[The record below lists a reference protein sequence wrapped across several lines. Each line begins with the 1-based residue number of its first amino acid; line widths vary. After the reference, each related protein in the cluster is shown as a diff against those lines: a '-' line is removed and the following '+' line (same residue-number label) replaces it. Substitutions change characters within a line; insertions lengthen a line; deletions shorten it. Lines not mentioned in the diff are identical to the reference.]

1 MTVPSWRTR
10 LACALA
16 IGALFAFYADWFWD
30 HPRPKPS
37 DFTQPRVAARIFL
50 QGGNPFDQIGPGRP
64 FEHEFPLIYP
74 ATSAVVAMPF
84 AWAPPR
90 LADALFI
97 GLGAALLAWAL
108 TRKTL
113 ANPQLLVFAS
123 FAMMVA
129 AQTVQWSPLLT
140 AAALIPSLGFL
151 FACKPSIGLAM
162 LAAYP
167 SRAAFLGAGAFA
179 LLTVAIWPWW
189 VPAWLSSLPAATH
202 MSAPVM
208 RLGGPF
214 ILLSLLKWKRQ
225 DARLLAAL
233 ACVPQTPVLY
243 EVVPLFLLVNT
254 FREGTLLVVLT
265 ALAGRIVAVA
275 AAGTDYHSWMAISGQ
290 WMVWLVYLPCTAMV
304 LRRPN
309 QGLTFEWRSIW
320 PVKWTP
326 NLASRAFVVRGPSS
340 TTAAHAPDRA

>member
-10 LACALA
+10 LACAIVVGLLTA
-16 IGALFAFYADWFWD
+16 CYADWFWS

-37 DFTQPRVAARIFL
+37 DFTQPRAAARIFL
-50 QGGNPFDQIGPGRP
+50 QGGNPYTQIGPGRA

-84 AWAPPR
+84 AWASLR

-108 TRKTL
+108 TRRTF

-129 AQTVQWSPLLT
+129 AQTVQWSPVLT
-140 AAALIPSLGFL
+140 AAALMPWLGFL
-151 FACKPSIGLAM
+151 FACKPTMGLAM

-167 SRAAFLGAGAFA
+167 SRTAILGAGVFT
-179 LLTVAIWPWW
+179 LVTIAIWPWW
-189 VPAWLSSLPAATH
+189 IPTWLATLPAATH

-208 RLGGPF
+208 RWGGPF
-214 ILLSLLKWKRQ
+214 ILLALLKWRRQ

-243 EVVPLFLLVNT
+243 EAVPLFLLVQT
-254 FREGTLLVVLT
+254 FREGTLLIVLT
-265 ALAGRIVAVA
+265 ALAGKMIAVTTW
-275 AAGTDYHSWMAISGQ
+275 GVDYHTFMNASGQ
-290 WMVWLVYLPCTAMV
+290 WMVWLVYLPCTVMV

-309 QGLTFEWRSIW
+309 EGLVFTV
-320 PVKWTP
+320 PVWMTG
-326 NLASRAFVVRGPSS
+326 ARV
-340 TTAAHAPDRA
+340 PDRA

>member
-1 MTVPSWRTR
+1 MTLPSWRTR
-10 LACALA
+10 LACATV
-16 IGALFAFYADWFWD
+16 IGLLTAGYADWFWN

-37 DFTQPRVAARIFL
+37 DFTQPWAAARIFL
-50 QGGNPFDQIGPGRP
+50 QGENPYSQIGPGLA

-97 GLGAALLAWAL
+97 GIGAGLLAWAL
-108 TRKTL
+108 TRHTV

-129 AQTVQWSPLLT
+129 AQTVQWSPVLT
-140 AAALIPSLGFL
+140 AAALMPWLGFL
-151 FACKPSIGLAM
+151 FACKPTIGMAM
-162 LAAYP
+162 LIAYP
-167 SRAAFLGAGAFA
+167 SRVAFFTAGGFA
-179 LLTVAIWPWW
+179 LLTIAIWPWW
-189 VPAWLSSLPAATH
+189 VSQWWALLPAATH
-202 MSAPVM
+202 MSAPVT
-208 RLGGPF
+208 RGGG
-214 ILLSLLKWKRQ
+214 LLIMLALIKWRRH

-233 ACVPQTPVLY
+233 ACLPQTPALY
-243 EVVPLFLLVNT
+243 EIVPLFLLVHT

-265 ALAGRIVAVA
+265 ALAGKIVGYT
-275 AAGTDYHSWMAISGQ
+275 AAGTDYHTWMAINGQ

-309 QGLTFEWRSIW
+309 EGLTWEWSAVAKAAAQFKATGRM
-320 PVKWTP
+320 
-326 NLASRAFVVRGPSS
+326 AAVR
-340 TTAAHAPDRA
+340 APDRA

>member
-1 MTVPSWRTR
+1 MTRPSWRVR
-10 LACALA
+10 LAFALV
-16 IGALFAFYADWFWD
+16 IGLLTAAYADWFWS

-37 DFTQPRVAARIFL
+37 DFTQPWAAARIFL
-50 QGGNPFDQIGPGRP
+50 HGGNPFDQIGPGRA

-74 ATSAVVAMPF
+74 ATAAVAAMPF

-97 GLGAALLAWAL
+97 GLGAAVLAWAL
-108 TRKTL
+108 TRRTF

-140 AAALIPSLGFL
+140 AAALTPWLGFL

-167 SRAAFLGAGAFA
+167 SRAAFLGAGTFA

-189 VPAWLSSLPAATH
+189 VPAWLAAVPAATH
-202 MSAPVM
+202 MSTPVL
-208 RLGGPF
+208 RWGGPL
-214 ILLSLLKWKRQ
+214 IMLSLLKWRRQ

-233 ACVPQTPVLY
+233 AVMPQTPVLY
-243 EVVPLFLLVNT
+243 EVVPLFLLVST
-254 FREGTLLVVLT
+254 FREGTLLIVLT
-265 ALAGRIVAVA
+265 ALSGAIAGYT
-275 AAGTDYHSWMAISGQ
+275 AAGTDYHTWMRISGQ

-309 QGLTFEWRSIW
+309 EGLTFVWRTFGPFKA
-320 PVKWTP
+320 PVRMTAVREP
-326 NLASRAFVVRGPSS
+326 AS
-340 TTAAHAPDRA
+340 

>member
-1 MTVPSWRTR
+1 MR
-10 LACALA
+10 LACATV
-16 IGALFAFYADWFWD
+16 IGLLTAGYADWFWK

-37 DFTQPRVAARIFL
+37 DFTQPWAAARIFL
-50 QGGNPFDQIGPGRP
+50 QGENPYAQIGPGRA

-97 GLGAALLAWAL
+97 GIGAALLAWAL
-108 TRKTL
+108 TRHTFG
-113 ANPQLLVFAS
+113 NPQLLVFAS

-129 AQTVQWSPLLT
+129 AQTVQWSPALT
-140 AAALIPSLGFL
+140 AAALMPWLGFL
-151 FACKPSIGLAM
+151 FACKPTIGLAM
-162 LAAYP
+162 LVAYP
-167 SRAAFLGAGAFA
+167 SRVAVLSAGAFA

-189 VPAWLSSLPAATH
+189 VPTWLSLLPAATH

-208 RLGGPF
+208 RWGGPL
-214 ILLSLLKWKRQ
+214 ILLALLKWRRPE
-225 DARLLAAL
+225 ARLLTVL

-243 EVVPLFLLVNT
+243 EVVPLFLLVHT
-254 FREGTLLVVLT
+254 FREGTLLIVLT
-265 ALAGRIVAVA
+265 ALVGQIVGHT
-275 AAGTDYHSWMAISGQ
+275 AAGTDYHTWMAINGR

-309 QGLTFEWRSIW
+309 EGLTLEWS
-320 PVKWTP
+320 
-326 NLASRAFVVRGPSS
+326 AFARAAARFKAPEWMTGVR
-340 TTAAHAPDRA
+340 APDRA